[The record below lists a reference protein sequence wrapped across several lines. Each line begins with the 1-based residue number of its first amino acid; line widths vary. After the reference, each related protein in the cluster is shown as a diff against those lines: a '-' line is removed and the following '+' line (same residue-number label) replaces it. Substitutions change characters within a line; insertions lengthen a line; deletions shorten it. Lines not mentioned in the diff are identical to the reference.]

1 MTEQP
6 QNFAG
11 GILADQNI
19 PSLEDILCDPTRF
32 VNRELS
38 WLEFNRRVLEEARNP
53 NHPLLER
60 VKFLSISAS
69 NLDEFLMVRVAGL
82 AAQKEKNVDKRS
94 DDGMSVDEQLEAVH
108 DAIEILQ
115 SDQQTCLGE
124 LQQKLA
130 LEGIHITHPDSLSS
144 DELNWLEDYFKTN
157 MFPVLTPLS
166 MDLAH
171 PFPFIS
177 NLGHALVFEL
187 INETKKHSMKAFIRI
202 PLGLDSFIEIP
213 KRSNSQFHFVSLE
226 DVIVR
231 FVSQLFPGY
240 KSVGHG
246 NFRVIRDSDLEVEEE
261 AEDLVLTFESAL
273 KRRRRGKV
281 VRIETDRNMPISLKH
296 FIIDEL
302 NINDIKME
310 EVGELFALNNLIVLA
325 TVDRPDLKFESFVAR
340 FPERVREHHGNCFAA
355 IRQKDILVHH
365 PYESFDVVVQFIRQ
379 ASRDPDVIA
388 IKQMLYRTS
397 NNSPIVAALIEAAE
411 AGKSVVAVVEIK
423 ARFDEEANIRWA
435 RDLERAGVQ
444 VVFGFTDWKT
454 HSKLSLVVRKEEG
467 KTKNYVH
474 IGTGNYHQIT
484 ARLYTDLSYFTTD
497 QTISNDVA
505 KVFNYATG
513 YAKPE
518 NLETLIV
525 SPISLKAEIL
535 RHTEDE
541 IKHAKAGREA
551 HIWAKMNSL
560 VDPEI
565 IDAFY
570 RASQAGVQIRL
581 VVRGICCLRPNVF
594 GMSENIKVKSIIG
607 RFLEHS
613 RIMCFGNGHAMP
625 SSDAIVYIGSA
636 DMMPRNLNRRVETM
650 VRIKNETVHQ
660 QVLGQIMVAN
670 MQDTEL
676 SWEIMPDGTSRRLS
690 THEDSESFN
699 CQTYFMTNPS
709 LSGRGE
715 ALKND
720 APKRFV
726 DSRAFDA
733 ETKSDGSSGPP
744 SRA

>member
-1 MTEQP
+1 MTEQV
-6 QNFAG
+6 QNFSG

-19 PSLEDILCDPTRF
+19 PSFDEIFNDPTRF

-38 WLEFNRRVLEEARNP
+38 WLEFNRRVLEEACNP

-82 AAQKEKNVDKRS
+82 AAQKEKNVEKRS
-94 DDGMSVDEQLEAVH
+94 DDGMSVEEQLRAVH
-108 DAIEILQ
+108 DSIEILQ
-115 SDQQTCLGE
+115 SDQQTYWAE
-124 LQQKLA
+124 LQGQLA
-130 LEGIHITHPDSLSS
+130 DEAIYIEHPNELSLEELS
-144 DELNWLEDYFKTN
+144 WLEDYFHTN

-187 INETKKHSMKAFIRI
+187 SHRSKKHSMKAFIRI
-202 PLGLDSFIEIP
+202 PVGLESFVKLPQRSKSEIHLISIEDI
-213 KRSNSQFHFVSLE
+213 
-226 DVIVR
+226 IVR
-231 FVSQLFPGY
+231 FVDKLFPGY
-240 KSVGHG
+240 KSIGHG

-281 VRIETDRNMPISLKH
+281 VRIETDSKMPQSLSD
-296 FIIDEL
+296 FIVSEL
-302 NINDIKME
+302 NINGIKVE
-310 EVGELFALNNLIVLA
+310 QVGELFALNNLMKIA
-325 TVDRPDLKFESFVAR
+325 GIDRPDLKFTSFVAR
-340 FPERVREHHGNCFAA
+340 FPERVREQNGDCLAA

-379 ASRDPDVIA
+379 AARDPDVIA

-411 AGKSVVAVVEIK
+411 AGKSVVAVVELK

-454 HSKLSLVVRKEEG
+454 HSKLSLVVRREDG
-467 KTKNYVH
+467 KIKNYVH
-474 IGTGNYHQIT
+474 IGTGNYHPIT
-484 ARLYTDLSYFTTD
+484 ARFYTDLSYFTTN
-497 QTISNDVA
+497 QTTANDVA

-525 SPISLKAEIL
+525 SPVSLRSSIL
-535 RHTEDE
+535 KHTEDE
-541 IKHAKAGREA
+541 IAHAKAGREA

-594 GMSENIKVKSIIG
+594 GMSENIKVKSIVG

-613 RIMCFGNGHAMP
+613 RIICFGNGNALHLQA
-625 SSDAIVYIGSA
+625 
-636 DMMPRNLNRRVETM
+636 RLFTWC
-650 VRIKNETVHQ
+650 Q
-660 QVLGQIMVAN
+660 QI
-670 MQDTEL
+670 
-676 SWEIMPDGTSRRLS
+676 
-690 THEDSESFN
+690 
-699 CQTYFMTNPS
+699 
-709 LSGRGE
+709 
-715 ALKND
+715 
-720 APKRFV
+720 
-726 DSRAFDA
+726 
-733 ETKSDGSSGPP
+733 
-744 SRA
+744 

>member
-1 MTEQP
+1 MTEQF
-6 QNFAG
+6 QDFTG
-11 GILADQNI
+11 GILADQNF
-19 PSLEDILCDPTRF
+19 PSSVDVFEDPTRF

-38 WLEFNRRVLEEARNP
+38 WLEFNRRVLEEAQNP

-60 VKFLSISAS
+60 IKFLSISAS

-82 AAQKEKNVDKRS
+82 NAQKERHVEKRS
-94 DDGMSVDEQLEAVH
+94 DDGMSVEEQITAVH
-108 DAIEILQ
+108 DSIKVLQ
-115 SDQQTCLGE
+115 KDQQAYWAD
-124 LQQKLA
+124 LQQQMASEK
-130 LEGIHITHPDSLSS
+130 IHIVHPSELSS
-144 DELNWLEDYFKTN
+144 DELNWLQNHFDSN

-177 NLGHALVFEL
+177 NLGHALIFEL
-187 INETKKHSMKAFIRI
+187 SQPTQKHSMKAFIRM
-202 PLGLDSFIEIP
+202 PLGLESFVKMPQRSKDELRYVSIEDI
-213 KRSNSQFHFVSLE
+213 
-226 DVIVR
+226 IVC
-231 FVSQLFPGY
+231 FIDKLFPGY
-240 KSVGHG
+240 EALGHG

-281 VRIETDRNMPISLKH
+281 VRVETDTKMPQNLAD
-296 FIIDEL
+296 FIVGEL
-302 NINDIKME
+302 NVNDIKVE
-310 EVGELFALNNLIVLA
+310 QVGELFALNNLMKIA
-325 TVDRPDLKFESFVAR
+325 SIDRPDLKFPPFVAR
-340 FPERVREHHGNCFAA
+340 FPERVREQNGDCFAA

-379 ASRDPDVIA
+379 AARDPDVIA

-397 NNSPIVAALIEAAE
+397 NNSPILAALIEAAE
-411 AGKSVVAVVEIK
+411 AGKSVVAIVELK

-444 VVFGFTDWKT
+444 VVFGFTEWKT
-454 HSKLSLVVRKEEG
+454 HSKLSLIVRKEDG
-467 KTKNYVH
+467 GIKNYVH
-474 IGTGNYHQIT
+474 IGTGNYHPIT
-484 ARLYTDLSYFTTD
+484 ARLYTDLSYFTTNP
-497 QTISNDVA
+497 TIANDVA
-505 KVFNYATG
+505 KVFNYTTG

-518 NLETLIV
+518 DLETLIV
-525 SPISLKAEIL
+525 SPVSLRSSILEHTDKEIA
-535 RHTEDE
+535 
-541 IKHAKAGREA
+541 HAKAGREA

-570 RASQAGVQIRL
+570 RASQAGVQVRL

-594 GMSENIKVKSIIG
+594 GLSENIKVKSVIG

-613 RIMCFGNGHAMP
+613 RIICFGNGNRLP
-625 SSDAIVYIGSA
+625 SSDAIVYMGSA
-636 DMMPRNLNRRVETM
+636 DLMPRNLNRRVETM
-650 VRIKNETVHQ
+650 VRINHPTVHK
-660 QVLGQIMVAN
+660 QVLDQIMVAN

-690 THEDSESFN
+690 TLDDGESFN

-726 DSRAFDA
+726 NNRTIDA
-733 ETKSDGSSGPP
+733 ETKND
-744 SRA
+744 

>member
-1 MTEQP
+1 MTEQH

-19 PSLEDILCDPTRF
+19 PSFEEVFDDSARF

-82 AAQKEKNVDKRS
+82 AAQKEKNVDRRS
-94 DDGMSVDEQLEAVH
+94 DDGLTVDEQLDAVH
-108 DAIEILQ
+108 DAIEVLQ
-115 SDQQTCLGE
+115 ADQQNYWAE
-124 LQQKLA
+124 LQKQLSNQNIHFTYPDA
-130 LEGIHITHPDSLSS
+130 LSL
-144 DELNWLEDYFKTN
+144 EEQTWLEDYFETN

-187 INETKKHSMKAFIRI
+187 AHVNSDHAMKAFVRI
-202 PLGLDSFIEIP
+202 PLGLDSFIKLPE
-213 KRSNSQFHFVSLE
+213 RSKNTIHFVSIE
-226 DVIVR
+226 DVIVQFINR
-231 FVSQLFPGY
+231 LFPGY
-240 KSVGHG
+240 TSHGHG

-281 VRIETDRNMPISLKH
+281 VRIETDSKMPQSLKR
-296 FIIDEL
+296 FIVDEL
-302 NINDIKME
+302 NIDDIKLH
-310 EVGELFALNNLIVLA
+310 EVGELFALNNLMKIA
-325 TVDRPDLKFESFVAR
+325 SVDRPDLKFNSFVAR
-340 FPERVREHHGNCFAA
+340 FPERVREQNGDCFAA

-411 AGKSVVAVVEIK
+411 AGKSVVAVVELK

-454 HSKLSLVVRKEEG
+454 HSKLSLVVRKEDG
-467 KTKNYVH
+467 KIKNYVH
-474 IGTGNYHQIT
+474 IGTGNYHPIT
-484 ARLYTDLSYFTTD
+484 ARLYTDLSYFTTNK
-497 QTISNDVA
+497 TIANDVA

-525 SPISLKAEIL
+525 SPLSLKATIL
-535 RHTEDE
+535 KHIKDE
-541 IKHAKAGREA
+541 IAHAKAGREA

-570 RASQAGVQIRL
+570 RASQAGVHIRL

-613 RIMCFGNGHAMP
+613 RIICFGNGNALP
-625 SSDAIVYIGSA
+625 SPGAIVYLGSA

-650 VRIKNETVHQ
+650 VRIRNSTVHA
-660 QVLGQIMVAN
+660 QVLDQIMVAN
-670 MQDTEL
+670 MKDTEL

-690 THEDSESFN
+690 TRDDSESFN

-720 APKRFV
+720 APQRFV
-726 DSRAFDA
+726 DTRNFDA
-733 ETKSDGSSGPP
+733 ETEDNTEIH
-744 SRA
+744 

>member
-1 MTEQP
+1 MTEQF
-6 QNFAG
+6 QNFTG
-11 GILADQNI
+11 GILADENF
-19 PSLEDILCDPTRF
+19 PSSEDVFKDPTRF

-38 WLEFNRRVLEEARNP
+38 WLEFNRRVLEEAQNP

-60 VKFLSISAS
+60 IKFLSISAS

-82 AAQKEKNVDKRS
+82 NAQKERHVEKRS
-94 DDGMSVDEQLEAVH
+94 DDGMSVEEQITAVH
-108 DAIEILQ
+108 DSIKVLQ
-115 SDQQTCLGE
+115 KDQQAYWAD
-124 LQQKLA
+124 LQMQMAAEK
-130 LEGIHITHPDSLSS
+130 IHIVHPSDLTS
-144 DELNWLEDYFKTN
+144 DELNWLQNHFDSN

-177 NLGHALVFEL
+177 NLGHALIFEL
-187 INETKKHSMKAFIRI
+187 NQPTQKHSMKAFIRM
-202 PLGLDSFIEIP
+202 PPGLESFVKLP
-213 KRSNSQFHFVSLE
+213 QRSKDELRYVS
-226 DVIVR
+226 IVDIIVC
-231 FVSQLFPGY
+231 FIDKLFPGY
-240 KSVGHG
+240 QAIGHG

-281 VRIETDRNMPISLKH
+281 VRVETDANMPQNLAD
-296 FIIDEL
+296 FIVGEL
-302 NINDIKME
+302 NLNDIMVE
-310 EVGELFALNNLIVLA
+310 QVGELFALNNLMKIA
-325 TVDRPDLKFESFVAR
+325 SIDRPDLKFPPFVAR
-340 FPERVREHHGNCFAA
+340 FPERVREQNGDCFAA

-379 ASRDPDVIA
+379 AARDRDVIA

-397 NNSPIVAALIEAAE
+397 NNSPILAALIEAAE
-411 AGKSVVAVVEIK
+411 AGKSVVAIVELK

-444 VVFGFTDWKT
+444 VVFGFTEWKT
-454 HSKLSLVVRKEEG
+454 HSKLSLVVRKEDG
-467 KTKNYVH
+467 GIKNYVH
-474 IGTGNYHQIT
+474 IGTGNYHPIT
-484 ARLYTDLSYFTTD
+484 ARLYTDLSYFTTNP
-497 QTISNDVA
+497 TIAIDVA
-505 KVFNYATG
+505 KVFNYTTG
-513 YAKPE
+513 YARPKD
-518 NLETLIV
+518 LQTLIV
-525 SPISLKAEIL
+525 SPVSLRSSILEHTDKEIA
-535 RHTEDE
+535 
-541 IKHAKAGREA
+541 HARAGRQA

-570 RASQAGVQIRL
+570 RASQAGVQVRL

-594 GMSENIKVKSIIG
+594 GLSENIKVKSVIG

-613 RIMCFGNGHAMP
+613 RIICFGNGNPIP
-625 SSDAIVYIGSA
+625 SSDAIVYMGSA
-636 DMMPRNLNRRVETM
+636 DLMPRNLNRRVETM
-650 VRIKNETVHQ
+650 VRINHPTVNK
-660 QVLGQIMVAN
+660 QVLDQIMVAN

-690 THEDSESFN
+690 TLDDGESFN

-726 DSRAFDA
+726 HNRTTDA
-733 ETKSDGSSGPP
+733 ETKDD
-744 SRA
+744 